1 MSAEKKIISAIKFTG
16 TDGYIHRLPW
26 VRLMN
31 MDTIISKVVTFD
43 DLFSGVDDLA
53 TERAKSFRHLLG
65 SSSYAHY
72 APSYRSFRD
81 LAEEKNMDSDAL
93 LRMVLAPRDVAHF
106 VFSDED
112 MKQMDEDMK
121 QMQAKAVVEF
131 ENAVNSLADM
141 VERIHSNPDPV
152 KEIPVMAA
160 NELNSIDASTS
171 ASGPFLAVDNGEVV
185 LRAFWNVYS
194 GDDWSKAS
202 YRAEVNSFMGDHGWV
217 DWTPFEQVRAVDYE
231 HYCHARMKVSQE
243 VARRAHEAMSVM
255 NIYAPEMFTT
265 SFTAHA
271 LADLMNNTT
280 VIDLL
285 DSDNLYNEEEWM
297 P

>member
-93 LRMVLAPRDVAHF
+93 LRMVLAPRDVARF
-106 VFSDED
+106 VFP
-112 MKQMDEDMK
+112 DEDMK
-121 QMQAKAVVEF
+121 QMQAKAVFDF

-141 VERIHSNPDPV
+141 VERICSDPDAV

-160 NELNSIDASTS
+160 NELNSVDAKTS

-202 YRAEVNSFMGDHGWV
+202 YRAEINSFMGDHGWV
-217 DWTPFEQVRAVDYE
+217 DWTPFEQVRTVDYE

-243 VARRAHEAMSVM
+243 IARRAQEAMNAM
-255 NIYAPEMFTT
+255 KIYAPEMFTT
-265 SFTAHA
+265 SFTAHT
-271 LADLMNNTT
+271 LADLMNSRTI
-280 VIDLL
+280 VSLL
-285 DSDNLYNEEEWM
+285 ESENFDEEDWM

>member
-1 MSAEKKIISAIKFTG
+1 MSTEKQIISAIKFTG
-16 TDGYIHRLPW
+16 ADGYIHRLPW
-26 VRLMN
+26 VRLIN

-43 DLFSGVDDLA
+43 DLFSGVDELA

-65 SSSYAHY
+65 SSSYARY

-81 LAEEKNMDSDAL
+81 LAEEKNMDSDSL
-93 LRMVLAPRDVAHF
+93 LRMVLAPRDVARF
-106 VFSDED
+106 VFP
-112 MKQMDEDMK
+112 DEDMK
-121 QMQAKAVVEF
+121 QMQAKAVAEF
-131 ENAVNSLADM
+131 ETAVNSLADM
-141 VERIHSNPDPV
+141 VERICSDPDAV

-160 NELNSIDASTS
+160 NELNSIDAKTS

-202 YRAEVNSFMGDHGWV
+202 YRAEINSFMGDHGWV

-243 VARRAHEAMSVM
+243 VARRAQESMNAMK
-255 NIYAPEMFTT
+255 IYAPEMFTT

-271 LADLMNNTT
+271 LSDLMNSTT

>member
-1 MSAEKKIISAIKFTG
+1 MSTEKNRISAIEFTG
-16 TDGYIHRLPW
+16 ASKYAHLQPW

-31 MDTIISKVVTFD
+31 MSTMVSKVVTFD
-43 DLFSGVDDLA
+43 ELFSSVDDLA
-53 TERAKSFRHLLG
+53 SERESNFHHVLG
-65 SSSYAHY
+65 NSPYS
-72 APSYRSFRD
+72 PSYRSFWD
-81 LAEEKNMDSDAL
+81 FAKEKNMDSDAL

-106 VFSDED
+106 VFP
-112 MKQMDEDMK
+112 DEDMK

-131 ENAVNSLADM
+131 EDAVNSLADM
-141 VERIHSNPDPV
+141 VERIHSNPDAV

-160 NELNSIDASTS
+160 HELNSVDDRTS

-194 GDDWSKAS
+194 SDDWSKAS
-202 YRAEVNSFMGDHGWV
+202 YRAEKNSFMGDHGWV

-231 HYCHARMKVSQE
+231 HYCLARMKVSQE
-243 VARRAHEAMSVM
+243 IARRAHEVMNAM

-265 SFTAHA
+265 SFKAHT
-271 LADLMNNTT
+271 LSNLMSSKTIT
-280 VIDLL
+280 ELL
-285 DSDNLYNEEEWM
+285 ESDNLNDEEDWM

>member
-1 MSAEKKIISAIKFTG
+1 MST
-16 TDGYIHRLPW
+16 
-26 VRLMN
+26 VV
-31 MDTIISKVVTFD
+31 SKVVTFD
-43 DLFSGVDDLA
+43 ELFSSVDDLA
-53 TERAKSFRHLLG
+53 SERESNFHHLLG
-65 SSSYAHY
+65 NSPY
-72 APSYRSFRD
+72 APSYRSFWD
-81 LAEEKNMDSDAL
+81 FAKQKNMESDAL
-93 LRMVLAPRDVAHF
+93 LRTVLAPRDVAHF
-106 VFSDED
+106 VFP
-112 MKQMDEDMK
+112 DEDMK
-121 QMQAKAVVEF
+121 QMQAKAVVGF
-131 ENAVNSLADM
+131 EDAVNSLADM
-141 VERIHSNPDPV
+141 VERIHSNPDAV
-152 KEIPVMAA
+152 RGIPVMAA
-160 NELNSIDASTS
+160 NELNSIDDRTS

-202 YRAEVNSFMGDHGWV
+202 YRAEKNSFMGDHGWV

-231 HYCHARMKVSQE
+231 HYCLARMKVSQE

-285 DSDNLYNEEEWM
+285 DSDNLYNEEDWM

>member
-1 MSAEKKIISAIKFTG
+1 MSTEKKRISAIEFTG
-16 TDGYIHRLPW
+16 ASKYVYLQPW

-31 MDTIISKVVTFD
+31 MSKMVSKVVTFD
-43 DLFSGVDDLA
+43 ELFSSVDDLA
-53 TERAKSFRHLLG
+53 PKRVSNFHNLLG
-65 SSSYAHY
+65 NSPY
-72 APSYRSFRD
+72 APSYRSFREF
-81 LAEEKNMDSDAL
+81 AKEKNLDSNGL

-106 VFSDED
+106 VFPDED
-112 MKQMDEDMK
+112 RK
-121 QMQAKAVVEF
+121 QMQVIAAAEF
-131 ENAVNSLADM
+131 ENAVNSLAEM
-141 VERIHSNPDPV
+141 IESIHKNPDAV
-152 KEIPVMAA
+152 RKIPVMAA
-160 NELNSIDASTS
+160 NEFNSIDAKTS

-194 GDDWSKAS
+194 GDDWSKAL
-202 YRAEVNSFMGDHGWV
+202 YRAEINSFMGDHGWV

-243 VARRAHEAMSVM
+243 VARRAQEAMNVM
-255 NIYAPEMFTT
+255 NIYPPEMFTT
-265 SFTAHA
+265 SFTAHT
-271 LADLMNNTT
+271 LADLMNSTT

>member
-1 MSAEKKIISAIKFTG
+1 MSAEKNRISAIEFTG
-16 TDGYIHRLPW
+16 ASKYVHLQPW

-31 MDTIISKVVTFD
+31 ISTMVSKVVTFD
-43 DLFSGVDDLA
+43 ELFSSVDDLA
-53 TERAKSFRHLLG
+53 SERTINFNHVLG
-65 SSSYAHY
+65 NSPYV
-72 APSYRSFRD
+72 PSYRSFWD
-81 LAEEKNMDSDAL
+81 FAKQKNMESDAL
-93 LRMVLAPRDVAHF
+93 LRTVLAHRDVAHF
-106 VFSDED
+106 VFP
-112 MKQMDEDMK
+112 DEDMK

-131 ENAVNSLADM
+131 EGAVNSLADM
-141 VERIHSNPDPV
+141 IENIYSDPNAV
-152 KEIPVMAA
+152 REIPMMAA
-160 NELNSIDASTS
+160 NELNSIDANTS

-185 LRAFWNVYS
+185 LRAFWSVYS

-202 YRAEVNSFMGDHGWV
+202 YRAEKNSFMGDHGWV
-217 DWTPFEQVRAVDYE
+217 DWTPFEQVRSVNYE
-231 HYCHARMKVSQE
+231 HYCLARMKVSQE
-243 VARRAHEAMSVM
+243 IARRTREVMNIM

-285 DSDNLYNEEEWM
+285 DSDNLYNEEDWM

>member
-1 MSAEKKIISAIKFTG
+1 MSAEKNRISAIEFTG
-16 TDGYIHRLPW
+16 ASKYVHLQPW

-31 MDTIISKVVTFD
+31 ISTMVSKVVTFD
-43 DLFSGVDDLA
+43 ELFSSVDDLA
-53 TERAKSFRHLLG
+53 PERESNFHHLLG
-65 SSSYAHY
+65 NSPY
-72 APSYRSFRD
+72 APSYRSFWD
-81 LAEEKNMDSDAL
+81 FAKEKNLDSDAF

-106 VFSDED
+106 VFP
-112 MKQMDEDMK
+112 DEDMK

-141 VERIHSNPDPV
+141 IERIHSNPDAV

-160 NELNSIDASTS
+160 NELNSIDANTS

-185 LRAFWNVYS
+185 LRAFWSVYS

-202 YRAEVNSFMGDHGWV
+202 YRAEKNSFLGDHGWV
-217 DWTPFEQVRAVDYE
+217 DWTPFEQVRSVNYE
-231 HYCHARMKVSQE
+231 HYCLARMKVSQE
-243 VARRAHEAMSVM
+243 IARRAREVMNIM

-265 SFTAHA
+265 SFKAHA
-271 LADLMNNTT
+271 LSNLMSSRTIT
-280 VIDLL
+280 ELL
-285 DSDNLYNEEEWM
+285 ESDNLYNEEDWM

>member
-1 MSAEKKIISAIKFTG
+1 MSAEKNRISAIDFTG
-16 TDGYIHRLPW
+16 ASKYAHLRPW
-26 VRLMN
+26 VQLMN
-31 MDTIISKVVTFD
+31 MSTVVSKVVTFD
-43 DLFSGVDDLA
+43 ELFSSVDDLA
-53 TERAKSFRHLLG
+53 SERESNFHHVLG
-65 SSSYAHY
+65 NSPY
-72 APSYRSFRD
+72 APSYRSFWD
-81 LAEEKNMDSDAL
+81 FAKEKNLDSDAF

-106 VFSDED
+106 VFP
-112 MKQMDEDMK
+112 DEDMK

-141 VERIHSNPDPV
+141 VERICSDPDAV

-160 NELNSIDASTS
+160 NELNSIDAKTS

-194 GDDWSKAS
+194 EDDWSKAS
-202 YRAEVNSFMGDHGWV
+202 CRAEVNSFMGDHGWV

-243 VARRAHEAMSVM
+243 IARRAQEAMNAM
-255 NIYAPEMFTT
+255 KIYAPEMFTT

-271 LADLMNNTT
+271 LSDLMNSTT

-285 DSDNLYNEEEWM
+285 DSDNLYNEEDWM

>member
-1 MSAEKKIISAIKFTG
+1 MSAEKNRISAIDFTG
-16 TDGYIHRLPW
+16 ASKYVHLQPW

-31 MDTIISKVVTFD
+31 MSTVVSKVVTFD
-43 DLFSGVDDLA
+43 ELFSSVDDLA
-53 TERAKSFRHLLG
+53 SERESNFHHLLG
-65 SSSYAHY
+65 NSPY
-72 APSYRSFRD
+72 APSYRSFWD
-81 LAEEKNMDSDAL
+81 FAKQKNMESDAL
-93 LRMVLAPRDVAHF
+93 LRTVLAPRDVAHF
-106 VFSDED
+106 VFP
-112 MKQMDEDMK
+112 DEDMK

-131 ENAVNSLADM
+131 EDAVNSLADM
-141 VERIHSNPDPV
+141 VERIHSNPDAV
-152 KEIPVMAA
+152 RGIPVMAA
-160 NELNSIDASTS
+160 NELNSIDDRTS

-202 YRAEVNSFMGDHGWV
+202 YRAEKNSFMGDHGWV

-243 VARRAHEAMSVM
+243 VAWRAQEAMNAM
-255 NIYAPEMFTT
+255 KIYAPEMFTT

-271 LADLMNNTT
+271 LSDLMNNMT

-285 DSDNLYNEEEWM
+285 DSDNLYNEEDWM

>member
-1 MSAEKKIISAIKFTG
+1 MSAEKNRISAIEFTG
-16 TDGYIHRLPW
+16 ASKYVHLQPW

-31 MDTIISKVVTFD
+31 ISTMVSKVVTFD
-43 DLFSGVDDLA
+43 ELFSSVDDLA
-53 TERAKSFRHLLG
+53 SERTINFNHVLG
-65 SSSYAHY
+65 NSPY

-93 LRMVLAPRDVAHF
+93 LRMVLAPRDVARF
-106 VFSDED
+106 VFP
-112 MKQMDEDMK
+112 DEDMK
-121 QMQAKAVVEF
+121 QMQAKAVFEF

-141 VERIHSNPDPV
+141 VERICSDPDAV

-160 NELNSIDASTS
+160 NELNSVDAKTS

-202 YRAEVNSFMGDHGWV
+202 YRAEINSFMGDHGWV
-217 DWTPFEQVRAVDYE
+217 DWTPFEQVRTVDYE

-243 VARRAHEAMSVM
+243 IARRAQEAMNAM
-255 NIYAPEMFTT
+255 KIYAPEMFTT
-265 SFTAHA
+265 SFTAHT
-271 LADLMNNTT
+271 LADLMNSRTI
-280 VIDLL
+280 VSLL
-285 DSDNLYNEEEWM
+285 ESENFDEEDWM

>member
-1 MSAEKKIISAIKFTG
+1 MSTEKKIISAIKFTG

-26 VRLMN
+26 VQLMN
-31 MDTIISKVVTFD
+31 MDTVISKVVTFD
-43 DLFSGVDDLA
+43 DLFSSVDDLA
-53 TERAKSFRHLLG
+53 PERAKSFRHLLG
-65 SSSYAHY
+65 SSSYARY

-93 LRMVLAPRDVAHF
+93 LRMVLAPRDVARF
-106 VFSDED
+106 VFPDED
-112 MKQMDEDMK
+112 RK
-121 QMQAKAVVEF
+121 QMQAKAVFEF

-141 VERIHSNPDPV
+141 VERICSDPDAV

-160 NELNSIDASTS
+160 NELNSIDAKTS

-217 DWTPFEQVRAVDYE
+217 DWTPFEKVRAVDYE
-231 HYCHARMKVSQE
+231 HYCLARMKVSQE
-243 VARRAHEAMSVM
+243 VARRAQEAMNAM
-255 NIYAPEMFTT
+255 KIYAPEMFTT

-271 LADLMNNTT
+271 LSDLMNSTT

>member
-1 MSAEKKIISAIKFTG
+1 MSAEKNRISAIDFTG
-16 TDGYIHRLPW
+16 ASKYAHLRPW
-26 VRLMN
+26 VQLMN
-31 MDTIISKVVTFD
+31 MSTVVSKVVTFD
-43 DLFSGVDDLA
+43 ELFSSVDDLA
-53 TERAKSFRHLLG
+53 SERESNFHHVLG
-65 SSSYAHY
+65 NSPY

-81 LAEEKNMDSDAL
+81 LAEEKSMDSDAL
-93 LRMVLAPRDVAHF
+93 LRMVLAPRDVARF
-106 VFSDED
+106 VFPDED
-112 MKQMDEDMK
+112 RK
-121 QMQAKAVVEF
+121 QMQAKAVFEF

-141 VERIHSNPDPV
+141 IESVCSDPDAV
-152 KEIPVMAA
+152 REIPMMAA
-160 NELNSIDASTS
+160 NELNSIDAKTS

-202 YRAEVNSFMGDHGWV
+202 YRAEKNSFMGDHGWV
-217 DWTPFEQVRAVDYE
+217 DWTPFEKVRVVDYE

-243 VARRAHEAMSVM
+243 IARRAQEAMNVM
-255 NIYAPEMFTT
+255 NIYTPEMFTI

-271 LADLMNNTT
+271 LSYLMNSTT

-285 DSDNLYNEEEWM
+285 DSDNLYNEEDWM

>member
-1 MSAEKKIISAIKFTG
+1 MSTEKNRISAIDFT
-16 TDGYIHRLPW
+16 DASKYVHLQPW

-31 MDTIISKVVTFD
+31 MSTVVSKGVTFD
-43 DLFSGVDDLA
+43 ELFSSVDDLA
-53 TERAKSFRHLLG
+53 SERTINFNHVLG
-65 SSSYAHY
+65 NSPYV
-72 APSYRSFRD
+72 PSYQSFMEF
-81 LAEEKNMDSDAL
+81 AKQKNMESDAL

-106 VFSDED
+106 VFP
-112 MKQMDEDMK
+112 DEDMK

-131 ENAVNSLADM
+131 EDAVNSLADM
-141 VERIHSNPDPV
+141 VERIHSNPDAV
-152 KEIPVMAA
+152 RGIPVMAA
-160 NELNSIDASTS
+160 NELNSIDANTS

-202 YRAEVNSFMGDHGWV
+202 YRAENNSFMGDHGWV

-231 HYCHARMKVSQE
+231 HYCLARMKVSQE
-243 VARRAHEAMSVM
+243 IARRAHEVMDAM

-271 LADLMNNTT
+271 LSYLMNSTT

-285 DSDNLYNEEEWM
+285 DSDNLYNEEDWM